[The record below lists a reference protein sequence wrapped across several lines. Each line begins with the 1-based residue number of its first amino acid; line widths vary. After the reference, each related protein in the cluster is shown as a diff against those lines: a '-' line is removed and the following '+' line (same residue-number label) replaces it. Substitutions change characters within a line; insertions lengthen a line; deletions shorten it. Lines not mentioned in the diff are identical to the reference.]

1 MRHTDIATRWIPLV
15 GCPRQ
20 RGDAADLQR
29 QGHLRINVR
38 CVRAQ
43 RRERHADEANAFRS
57 GDWAASNSAL
67 IDAKAE
73 RSEIGVTRDRLRVM
87 IWKSANFTLSVTVR
101 PLTPVVSQ

>member
-1 MRHTDIATRWIPLV
+1 V

-43 RRERHADEANAFRS
+43 R
-57 GDWAASNSAL
+57 

-73 RSEIGVTRDRLRVM
+73 WSEIDVTRDRLRVM
-87 IWKSANFTLSVTVR
+87 IWKSANFTLSVTVC